1 MVQIQRMRR
10 TQEGTLIVSP
20 SRYLS
25 HHKRVADDIEQ
36 LLRQFGNSGDTPG
49 FWCIKGAYTGFNTCI
64 HCEHD
69 NYCHPNPP
77 PLSRRYKVD
86 SKGIDRYLGDM
97 MLDFIMHDKGVDDY
111 VWLQHPETRRASI

>member
-1 MVQIQRMRR
+1 MVN
-10 TQEGTLIVSP
+10 P

-49 FWCIKGAYTGFNTCI
+49 FWCIKGAYTSFNTCV

-69 NYCHPNPP
+69 NYCHHNHP
-77 PLSRRYKVD
+77 PLSRRYNPD
-86 SKGIDRYLGDM
+86 SKGINRYLGDM
-97 MLDFIMHDKGVDDY
+97 MLDFIMHDKGIEDY
-111 VWLQHPETRRASI
+111 IWLQHPETRRDSP